1 MSQEDI
7 INYESIIQKEIEDTL
22 SNFEIDEIQCHSSKL
37 ILEKWDWEKV
47 DSYLKANVYNKIEIN
62 TCYPINKK
70 GNVEKILDNNALL
83 EAVNQCLFK
92 LKMTIDKLDNKHT
105 NKFELNEIFKKIIKQ
120 VDIFISMMNY
130 KEWTKTKDPYNKNIF
145 YVLIDKEKRP
155 FSKMSLDTETR
166 CQHQINFDFD
176 LRVSTLYNLKA
187 RIIDLY
193 SEYIIYVDIETLP
206 TFKFKKNKT
215 DLIELILG
223 LDVSNSIDKME
234 EFKTLLLA
242 LFNFKKTD
250 YHKGIDNIKT
260 KKYNRATYLH
270 TLYEE
275 INNHKF

>member
-130 KEWTKTKDPYNKNIF
+130 KELTKSKDPYNKNIF
-145 YVLIDKEKRP
+145 YLLIDKEKRP
-155 FSKMSLDTETR
+155 FSKIVLDTETR